1 MKQMAEFKPTPGQAL
16 AISDRGGEILVSAAA
31 GSGKTR
37 VLIERLMGCILD
49 AEHPADVD
57 SFLIITFT
65 RAAAEQ
71 LRGKIGEHLSELA
84 AGAEGETAARLR
96 RQRALLRR
104 AQICTIDSFCVSLLR
119 ENAALLG
126 LDPGFGLAD
135 EQRAAQLKSAA
146 LEAVLEEA
154 YERAEPGFIALAD
167 SVGAGRDDSRLE
179 RLVLSLH
186 TKLLS
191 HARPK
196 QWAEGQ
202 KHAFGALPADAAET
216 VWGRELVSGAAGE
229 LRYWRGVM
237 RSLLDEV
244 SSSPAAEK
252 AYGASL
258 WDTVSSLDAA
268 LEAAKRGWDALRSAF
283 PINFPRLKALKGE
296 DELKELV
303 KARRDACKKAAAKL
317 QRDFSAES
325 SELLRD
331 LAASSGAMA
340 ALLDLALA
348 FDEEYIRRKRRR
360 SLIDFSDAEHLA
372 AELLCDERGEPSD
385 FALELSRRFTEVMV
399 DEYQDVS
406 RVQEEIVRAVSLG
419 GRRLFMVGDVK
430 QSIYRFR
437 LADPTIFLEK
447 YERFAD
453 APAPEGEPR
462 RVFLR
467 ESFRSRPE
475 VVAAVNSV
483 FTCLMSRGLGELDYD
498 ENARLIAAL
507 PYTGSVPVPELV
519 ALASPGAEEDAER
532 PDKVAAEARYAASRM
547 RALVESG
554 TMLTSPGGERPMNYG
569 DIAVLLRSANVTG
582 GIWRREL
589 AGMGIPVESGQSGGF
604 FESPEIEVMLS
615 LLSLIDNPRQDVQL
629 VSVLRSALF
638 GFAPDELTAIRL
650 ALPDGELWDALNAR
664 AEADEKC
671 RSFAELIASLRD
683 FALES
688 ELTELIAE
696 IYRRLD
702 CCAVCAALSDGQA
715 KYERLQRLFELA
727 HEFESGAWRGLRRFN
742 EWVAQMRENGREPAM
757 PAGES
762 TGRVRIM
769 SIHQSKGLEFP
780 VVFIG
785 DMARRF
791 NEADLQPAVL
801 VHPELGLGPKV
812 TDAARGIEYPTLA
825 RRAVAHRLRR
835 EQLSEELRLLYV
847 AMTRA
852 RERLI
857 MLCSLPDPEKTA
869 ARLSPCAESPMNAEA
884 LAGMRSFAEWLITAA
899 LADCG
904 RTMSFIAAPE
914 QAEAVPG
921 KGTRSSAKP
930 AGDEAPPP
938 ELEAKFSWR
947 YPHPETVSLPSKVT
961 ATELKSLPEPDP
973 ESAELIE
980 RAVRPFRMPDLAG
993 DERSLTAAERG
1004 TATHLALRYIDLA
1017 QIRTEQD
1024 AREAVNALVLTG
1036 RLSQREA
1043 GAVNPHG
1050 IYALASSELG
1060 RRIVGAEKL
1069 WREFSF
1075 ALLRPAEEIFHGGGS
1090 DEILLQG
1097 VVDCCFVENGRL
1109 VVVDYKTDRI
1119 PASAAE
1125 ERAERYRS
1133 QLESYAWA
1141 MERITGLPV
1150 AERLVWFL
1158 SPGCRAEL

>member
-1 MKQMAEFKPTPGQAL
+1 MAEFTPTPGQAL
-16 AISDRGGEILVSAAA
+16 AISDRSGEILVSAAA

-37 VLIERLMGCILD
+37 VLIERLMGCILGD
-49 AEHPADVD
+49 AKADVD

-71 LRGKIGEHLSELA
+71 LRGKIGEHISELA
-84 AGAEGETAARLR
+84 ASATGEAAAHLR

-135 EQRAAQLKSAA
+135 EQRASQLKSAA
-146 LEAVLEEA
+146 LEAVLEDA
-154 YERAEPGFIALAD
+154 YARADPDFIALAD
-167 SVGAGRDDSRLE
+167 TVGAGRDDSRLE
-179 RLVLSLH
+179 ALVLSLH

-191 HARPK
+191 HARPA
-196 QWAEGQ
+196 QWAASQ
-202 KHAFGALPADAAET
+202 KRDFDSMPDDAADT
-216 VWGRELVSGAAGE
+216 IWGRELINGAEGE
-229 LRYWRGVM
+229 LRYWLGVM
-237 RSLLDEV
+237 RALLDEV
-244 SSSPAAEK
+244 SCSDAAMK
-252 AYGASL
+252 AYGEGISA
-258 WDTVSSLDAA
+258 TVDGIDAA
-268 LEAAKRGWDALRSAF
+268 LTAAGRGWDALRGAL
-283 PINFPRLKALKGE
+283 PVEFPRLKALRGE
-296 DELKELV
+296 EELRALV
-303 KARRDACKKAAAKL
+303 KARRDACKKALTKL
-317 QRDFSAES
+317 QRDFSAPS
-325 SELLRD
+325 AELLRD
-331 LAASSGAMA
+331 VKATSGAMG

-348 FDEEYIRRKRRR
+348 FDEEFVRRKRRR

-372 AELLCDERGEPSD
+372 AELLCESDGSPSA
-385 FALELSRRFTEVMV
+385 FARELASRYTEVMV

-406 RVQEEIVRAVSLG
+406 RVQEEIVHAVSMA

-447 YERFAD
+447 YARFAD

-507 PYTGSVPVPELV
+507 PYTGSVPAPELI

-532 PDKVAAEARYAASRM
+532 PDKVAFEARYAAQRM
-547 RALVESG
+547 RELVEGG
-554 TMLTSPGGERPMNYG
+554 TMLTAPGGERPLDYG
-569 DIAVLLRSANVTG
+569 DIAVLLRSANVNG

-589 AGMGIPVESGQSGGF
+589 ARLGVPVESGQSGGF

-615 LLSLIDNPRQDVQL
+615 LLSIIDNPRQDVQL

-638 GFAPDELTAIRL
+638 GFAPDELTDIRL

-664 AEADEKC
+664 AAVDGKC
-671 RSFAELIASLRD
+671 RDFTQLVASLRD

-688 ELTELIAE
+688 ELTELLAE

-727 HEFESGAWRGLRRFN
+727 REFESGAWRGLRRFN
-742 EWVAQMRENGREPAM
+742 EWIAQMREDGREPAM

-762 TGRVRIM
+762 SGRVHIM

-785 DMARRF
+785 DTAHRF
-791 NEADLQPAVL
+791 NDSDLRSAVL

-812 TDAARGIEYPTLA
+812 TDAHRGIEYPTLA
-825 RRAVAHRLRR
+825 RRAVARRLRR

-852 RERLI
+852 RERLFI
-857 MLCSLPDPEKTA
+857 LCTLPDPEKTVSKLA
-869 ARLSPCAESPMNAEA
+869 PAAESPMNPEA

-899 LADCG
+899 VADGG
-904 RTMSFIAAPE
+904 RTITFTVAPAPEDGPAASHAEAAAPVRA
-914 QAEAVPG
+914 QDSAAPDLDARFAWRYAHPEAVG
-921 KGTRSSAKP
+921 
-930 AGDEAPPP
+930 
-938 ELEAKFSWR
+938 
-947 YPHPETVSLPSKVT
+947 LPSKVT

-980 RAVRPFRMPDLAG
+980 RAVRPFRMPELAG
-993 DERSLTAAERG
+993 QERALTAAERG
-1004 TATHLALRYIDLA
+1004 TATHLALRYIDFA
-1017 QIRTEQD
+1017 QIHSVDD
-1024 AREAVNALVLTG
+1024 ARQAVDALALTG
-1036 RLSQREA
+1036 RLSRNEA
-1043 GAVNPHG
+1043 AAVD
-1050 IYALASSELG
+1050 ARSVFRLVSSELG
-1060 RRIVGAEKL
+1060 GRINAAEKV

-1075 ALLRPAEEIFHGGGS
+1075 ALLRPVGELFPGKGD

-1109 VVVDYKTDRI
+1109 VVVDYKTDHI
-1119 PASAAE
+1119 PAAE
-1125 ERAERYRS
+1125 CAERVERYRS

-1150 AERLVWFL
+1150 DERIIWFL
-1158 SPGCRAEL
+1158 ASGTPVRL